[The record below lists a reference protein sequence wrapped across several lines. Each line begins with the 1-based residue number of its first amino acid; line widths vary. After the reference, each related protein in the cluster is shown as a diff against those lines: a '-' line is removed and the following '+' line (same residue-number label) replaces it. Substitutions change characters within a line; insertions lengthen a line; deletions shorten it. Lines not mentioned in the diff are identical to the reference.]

1 MFEEGLDHPAIFRKA
16 EQQTAISQVLTVMFC
31 LCYIKTALTSP
42 GGVPDTPEWRMG
54 GIEGTAPIT
63 REVKVT
69 GERRHS
75 KWCLKYKPDRCHHC
89 RVCKT
94 CVLKMDHHCPWIM
107 NCVGFANHK
116 FFFLLVNYAASTC
129 AYVGYHIFFTVR
141 DCANVDI
148 PNNDRFVVV
157 LCFMLTVIWGTLM
170 GTFAVFH
177 YSLMLRGVTTIEHCE
192 KASVESSGMM
202 SKSSLYYRGI
212 YENMKSVLGPRFIFW
227 PFPFDWPSGDGIN
240 FDVADTFE
248 AKATLSDYGQ

>member
-69 GERRHS
+69 GERRHC

-107 NCVGFANHK
+107 NCIGFRNHK
-116 FFFLLVNYAASTC
+116 YFFLLVIYAVLATGYMALTVFESVQAAVDKDMPST
-129 AYVGYHIFFTVR
+129 H
-141 DCANVDI
+141 
-148 PNNDRFVVV
+148 RFALV
-157 LCFMLTVIWGTLM
+157 LCMVLATALVWLM
-170 GTFAVFH
+170 SVFI
-177 YSLMLRGVTTIEHCE
+177 T
-192 KASVESSGMM
+192 
-202 SKSSLYYRGI
+202 
-212 YENMKSVLGPRFIFW
+212 
-227 PFPFDWPSGDGIN
+227 
-240 FDVADTFE
+240 
-248 AKATLSDYGQ
+248 